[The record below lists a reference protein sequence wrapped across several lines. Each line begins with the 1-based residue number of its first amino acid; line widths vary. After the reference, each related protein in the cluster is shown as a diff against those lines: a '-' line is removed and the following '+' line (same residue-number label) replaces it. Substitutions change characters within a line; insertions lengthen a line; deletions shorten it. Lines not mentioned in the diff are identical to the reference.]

1 MLMISEEMD
10 PFTFECVNLIESF
23 FFYMKGGGCHNMS
36 MILCVCYYISTCYL
50 ISVSATVL

>member
-1 MLMISEEMD
+1 MISEEMD